1 MTYPISRAQAL
12 NEAQTDGLS
21 DGLSP
26 WHRVAVLL
34 VSLGKEAAADVLRQ
48 FSQEEVGEI
57 AQAIAELKSI
67 PREKQEQ
74 ALREFEEELENPTG
88 GRPRRR

>member
-1 MTYPISRAQAL
+1 MSDIPDIKSALQAL

-48 FSQEEVGEI
+48 FSQEEVRGDSSSYRRTQEHPQRE
-57 AQAIAELKSI
+57 AGAGAEGI
-67 PREKQEQ
+67 
-74 ALREFEEELENPTG
+74 
-88 GRPRRR
+88 